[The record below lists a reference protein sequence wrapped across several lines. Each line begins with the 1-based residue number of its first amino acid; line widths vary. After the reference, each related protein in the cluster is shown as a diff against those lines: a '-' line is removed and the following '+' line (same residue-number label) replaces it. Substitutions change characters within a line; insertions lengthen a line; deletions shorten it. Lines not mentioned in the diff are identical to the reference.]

1 MSNDERRTADDA
13 APLSTFDVWYTELP
27 DVRLGFEE
35 ISEYVKEHA
44 RSAQSATLV
53 RAA

>member
-1 MSNDERRTADDA
+1 MASVERRTLYIVLTLVVMA
-13 APLSTFDVWYTELP
+13 LSVFLLWYTELP

-44 RSAQSATLV
+44 QPA
-53 RAA
+53 